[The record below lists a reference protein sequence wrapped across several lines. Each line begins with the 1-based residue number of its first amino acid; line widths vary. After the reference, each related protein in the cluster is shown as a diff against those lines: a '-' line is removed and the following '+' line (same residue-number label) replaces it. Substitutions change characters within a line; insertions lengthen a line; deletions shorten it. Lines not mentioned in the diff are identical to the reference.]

1 MLSGMRSTRNPYAE
15 RYEKLD
21 YGKVEGKRKS
31 GRGAAQGRADLLGN
45 IGTLAPI
52 AGGLLGAGIGTAI
65 APGVGTAAGGV
76 IGGGI
81 GQLAGAGL
89 NMAADEQT
97 KEYDEEEA
105 KRRERYAAVQA
116 ILGGMR

>member
-1 MLSGMRSTRNPYAE
+1 MLTGMRSTRNPYAE
-15 RYEKLD
+15 RYEQPDWKKL
-21 YGKVEGKRKS
+21 EGKRKP
-31 GRGAAQGRADLLGN
+31 GREGAQKRADLLGMA
-45 IGTLAPI
+45 GTFAPI

-65 APGVGTAAGGV
+65 APGIGTAAGGA

-81 GQLAGAGL
+81 GQLVGAGA
-89 NMAADEQT
+89 NMAADDQT

-105 KRRERYAAVQA
+105 KRRERYAAVQS